1 MNEFTYN
8 ITISAKTQD
17 EAANKMQA
25 IAILLDELKEKELT
39 KLAQVVKNDPIK
51 TKMAKMALGV

>member
-8 ITISAKTQD
+8 ITIIAKTQD